1 MAEESKLGDPSI
13 SHDAADEH
21 IAESKAPSSQVD
33 VESENEEDQDEEA
46 PPTSTPAAGAAT
58 KKKKSKKK
66 RIKAALTGGG
76 GESTEKDKISKAVA
90 GMSNDQALELLKM
103 NPALAQQVGHG
114 ERSEKDVIAAVKKLD
129 LADIMTGLAAGGK
142 NAKDMGAYKF
152 WGTQP
157 VKKFGD
163 ADTIEEGPIKI
174 IDPEKVPKEPG
185 PLVDGFEWV
194 TMDLT
199 SSEEIKEVFEL
210 LNGHY
215 VEDNEAM
222 FRFNYS
228 ESFLRW

>member
-1 MAEESKLGDPSI
+1 MAEESKPDDPSTGREAVEELI
-13 SHDAADEH
+13 T
-21 IAESKAPSSQVD
+21 ESKTPSGQAEI
-33 VESENEEDQDEEA
+33 ESENEEEQDEGA
-46 PPTSTPAAGAAT
+46 PSASSPAAGAAT
-58 KKKKSKKK
+58 KKKRSKKK

-76 GESTEKDKISKAVA
+76 DEASEKDKISKAVA

-129 LADIMTGLAAGGK
+129 LADIMTGLAAGGR

-152 WGTQP
+152 WATQP

-199 SSEEIKEVFEL
+199 STEEIKEVFEL

-215 VEDNEAM
+215 VEDKEAM